1 MKYSNVSFI
10 VLFVLISFILAAK
23 TKNADG
29 KRSSVSIEE
38 EEDIAFERQLKNL
51 NKKPIKTIM
60 TKYGDTVDCI
70 NIHKQPAFD
79 HPLLKD
85 HKIQMVPS
93 FIQEETTSNN
103 ISASSYRVS
112 NIDNGFQN
120 ERCPPGTVPIRRT
133 KKQDLANAR
142 YLLQKK
148 INPNR
153 TNSYSSSP
161 MNYHFVSV
169 EELSQGKS
177 YHGAA
182 ALISTHTLELT
193 YKQFSTAQVWIEN
206 GPEEE
211 KNSIQFGWLA
221 YPAIFED
228 SHSRLMGYWT
238 VDGGKQT
245 GCFNVLCY
253 GFVQVHDQV
262 FLGAVIEQIS
272 IYGKLAYNMV
282 ARVYRDRTGNWWLM
296 FNVIIGYWPAEIFT
310 HLDNASVVR
319 YGGIAGA
326 EPQTDTPPMGNGY
339 LPQLQDYTKTAFIR
353 KMKYID
359 DKGQLQNIN
368 PDGVQS
374 KHDAKLDCYNIL
386 FAGNLGSDWEM
397 SMTYGG
403 PGGMCS

>member
-1 MKYSNVSFI
+1 MHV
-10 VLFVLISFILAAK
+10 
-23 TKNADG
+23 
-29 KRSSVSIEE
+29 
-38 EEDIAFERQLKNL
+38 Q
-51 NKKPIKTIM
+51 PQ

-70 NIHKQPAFD
+70 NIYKQPAFD

-93 FIQEETTSNN
+93 SIPEEITSSN
-103 ISASSYRVS
+103 ISASSYWVS
-112 NIDNGFQN
+112 NI
-120 ERCPPGTVPIRRT
+120 EPCPPGTVPIRRT
-133 KKQDLANAR
+133 IKQDLVNAR

-148 INPNR
+148 INSNR

-169 EELSQGKS
+169 EELSQGKA

-193 YKQFSTAQVWIEN
+193 YKQFSTAQIWIEN

-221 YPAIFED
+221 YPAIFDD

-253 GFVQVHDQV
+253 GFVQVHNQV

-359 DKGQLQNIN
+359 DKGHLQNIN

-403 PGGMCS
+403 PGGMC